1 MTGKS
6 PAAELRRRAESM
18 MRQERWLDASKL
30 LKSRSSLVHKNW
42 ELSWNLGWCYFK
54 LARFNEAARHL
65 RRATKLATENAAC
78 KWALGSVYLKREQY
92 KKAEAILLE
101 SLRIKDTHSTRIALA
116 LAYLAQGKIIE
127 AETIHLQG
135 IRLKPKKSERY
146 ESYAAFLFDVGRDD
160 DALQMQRRAEKL
172 RRVN

>member
-6 PAAELRRRAESM
+6 LAAELLGKAVFLM
-18 MRQERWLDASKL
+18 KQERWLDASKL
-30 LKSRSSLVHKNW
+30 LKSRSSLVHKHW

-54 LARFNEAARHL
+54 LVRFNRAAKHL

-101 SLRIKDTHSTRIALA
+101 SLRIKNTHSTRIALA

-127 AETIHLQG
+127 AERLHLQG

-146 ESYAAFLFDVGRDD
+146 ESYAAFLSDVGREDE
-160 DALQMQRRAEKL
+160 ALQMQRRAETL